1 MLVLGVPAADLVHGL
16 GGLDGLILVVLDDR
30 GGDAQAALADLVLIE
45 LAGGQQ
51 LGLNLG
57 HQVAVSAGHGLA
69 VERVGVNRLGEDRR
83 IPLGLRDPAVLQHE
97 IQVTLP
103 ALPRLPGADGR
114 VPRGG
119 RGNDR
124 GNQRGL
130 GQGQVGRTVAEVGL
144 RGSIDAVG
152 TTTEVDRV
160 HVGADDLVLGLLTV
174 DLERE
179 HGFLELATV
188 SIRGLTDEVS
198 LNVLLGEGRCT
209 LPRSAAQIVDERA
222 EDTLDI
228 NAGVRV
234 ERAVLGS
241 NDRLGHVVGYFG
253 RIDDLPV
260 DLAEATHLGRA
271 VRVIDGRLLRECQVS
286 RRRHTE
292 CVVQVQEHGH
302 ADDEKTQE
310 DGQYSEADALGPAE
324 TLLLRTLL
332 IARRGLGGLCR

>member
-97 IQVTLP
+97 VQVTLP
-103 ALPRLPGADGR
+103 ALPRLPGADGG

-130 GQGQVGRTVAEVGL
+130 GQGQVGCTMAEVGL
-144 RGSIDAVG
+144 RGSVDAVG

-160 HVGADDLVLGLLTV
+160 HVGPNDLVLGLLTV

-188 SIRGLTDEVS
+188 GIRGLTDEVS
-198 LNVLLGEGRCT
+198 LNVLLGEGRCA
-209 LPRSAAQIVDERA
+209 LPCSAAQIVDEGA
-222 EDTLDI
+222 E
-228 NAGVRV
+228 NALQVNAVVRV
-234 ERAVLGS
+234 ERAVLGGD
-241 NDRLGHVVGYFG
+241 DRLGDVVGQG
-253 RIDDLPV
+253 RRVDDLPV
-260 DLAEATHLGRA
+260 DLAEGPHLGGA
-271 VRVIDGRLLRECQVS
+271 VRVVHGRLLRESQVS
-286 RRRHTE
+286 GRGHGQR
-292 CVVQVQEHGH
+292 VVQVQEDGH
-302 ADDEKTQE
+302 AGDEDAQE
-310 DGQYSEADALGPAE
+310 DGQDSEADALGPAE
-324 TLLLRTLL
+324 TLLRGARLIVGRGRGVPLR
-332 IARRGLGGLCR
+332 